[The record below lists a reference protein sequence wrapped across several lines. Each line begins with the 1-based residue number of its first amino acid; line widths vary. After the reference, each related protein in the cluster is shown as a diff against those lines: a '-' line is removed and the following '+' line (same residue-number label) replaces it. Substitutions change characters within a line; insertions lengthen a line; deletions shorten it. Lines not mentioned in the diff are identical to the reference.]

1 MWGLHGLPHRRGGL
15 KIVQICIRPQ
25 EGFLAAT
32 HVARRYTRL
41 AMAFHW
47 LVALGI
53 TCNFLIIWTV
63 DSLPKSAE
71 RPMVNL
77 HKSIGITVLGLAIM
91 RLLWRYANPP
101 PALPAAYRPWERW
114 LSHAVHYSLYA
125 LIFLMPISGW
135 IHDSAW
141 KLAAQNP
148 LRLFWVVPWFRLGFI
163 TDQPPASKEYIHTV
177 SIQVHAALGWA
188 LLALFAL
195 HILGVLKH
203 QVLDREPE
211 LQRMVPASV
220 MPLSTDPL
228 DATTR

>member
-1 MWGLHGLPHRRGGL
+1 M
-15 KIVQICIRPQ
+15 V
-25 EGFLAAT
+25 
-32 HVARRYTRL
+32 
-41 AMAFHW
+41 FHW

-53 TCNFLIIWTV
+53 AANFIIIWTV

-91 RLLWRYANPP
+91 RALWRYANPP

-135 IHDSAW
+135 VHDSAW
-141 KLAAQNP
+141 KLAGQNP
-148 LRLFWVVPWFRLGFI
+148 LRLFWVIPWFRLGFI
-163 TDQPPASKEYIHTV
+163 TGQPPAAKEHIHDV
-177 SIQVHAALGWA
+177 SIQVHGALGTL

-211 LQRMVPASV
+211 LQRMLPEGALPVRPDGQDLV
-220 MPLSTDPL
+220 GG
-228 DATTR
+228 